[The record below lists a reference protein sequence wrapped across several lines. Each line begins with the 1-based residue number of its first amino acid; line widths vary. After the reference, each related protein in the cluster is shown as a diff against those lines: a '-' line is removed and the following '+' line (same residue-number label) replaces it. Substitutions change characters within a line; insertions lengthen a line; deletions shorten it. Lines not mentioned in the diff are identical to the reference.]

1 MPIDLGRTRSAALGY
16 PVSVRSLT
24 LTVADRADLQ
34 MLFDQDLSKGRAFVH
49 GATAATG
56 VAEFEA
62 CELCLAHA
70 GRTHKLR
77 AEVVFIKL
85 EGLGCGVGLQLSSFD
100 AAALAELTAFVHGAM
115 GKSTELAV
123 PEEGAGTESIEQDAP
138 ERGAAVSVHDRVRTL
153 TPVEQQKV
161 AANGIL
167 SERVALERI
176 FGPNVWEALLANPRL
191 TLPEVATIARKG
203 TVPRPTIENLAG
215 HASWLAA
222 PEVQRALLSNP
233 RSTAAVVGKV
243 LQVMARSDLVLV
255 ARQTSYSHSVRT
267 AAKKKLEETS

>member
-1 MPIDLGRTRSAALGY
+1 
-16 PVSVRSLT
+16 VRSLT
-24 LTVADRADLQ
+24 LTVADRAELQ
-34 MLFDQDLSKGRAFVH
+34 MLFDQDLSKGRAFVP
-49 GATAATG
+49 GATG

-62 CELCLAHA
+62 CELCLEHA

-85 EGLGCGVGLQLSSFD
+85 DGLGCGVGLQLSSFD
-100 AAALAELTAFVHGAM
+100 AAALAELTAFVLAPM
-115 GKSTELAV
+115 AKSTEPAV
-123 PEEGAGTESIEQDAP
+123 PEAGAGTESIEQEAP
-138 ERGAAVSVHDRVRTL
+138 ERGAAVSVHERVRTL
-153 TPVEQQKV
+153 TPIEQQKV
-161 AANGIL
+161 AANGTL

-233 RSTAAVVGKV
+233 RSTPAVVGKV

-255 ARQTSYSHSVRT
+255 ARQTSYSHSIRT
-267 AAKKKLEETS
+267 AAKKKLEGAS

>member
-1 MPIDLGRTRSAALGY
+1 M
-16 PVSVRSLT
+16 RSLT
-24 LTVADRADLQ
+24 LTVGDRAELQ
-34 MLFDQDLSKGRAFVH
+34 RIFDQDLSKGRAFVP
-49 GATAATG
+49 GATG
-56 VAEFEA
+56 VAAFEA
-62 CELCLAHA
+62 CELCLQHA
-70 GRTHKLR
+70 GRSHNLR
-77 AEVVFIKL
+77 AEVVFVKL

-100 AAALAELTAFVHGAM
+100 AAALAELTAFVQTPTAKSKDPAVVDGGAV
-115 GKSTELAV
+115 A
-123 PEEGAGTESIEQDAP
+123 
-138 ERGAAVSVHDRVRTL
+138 SVHDRVRTL

-161 AANGIL
+161 AANGTL
-167 SERVALERI
+167 PERVALERI
-176 FGPNVWEALLANPRL
+176 FGPNVWETLLANPRL

-255 ARQTSYSHSVRT
+255 ARQTSYAHSVRT
-267 AAKKKLEETS
+267 AAKKKLDETS

>member
-1 MPIDLGRTRSAALGY
+1 VGY
-16 PVSVRSLT
+16 SVSVRSLT
-24 LTVADRADLQ
+24 LTVTDGAELQ
-34 MLFDQDLSKGRAFVH
+34 TLFDQDLSKGRAFVH
-49 GATAATG
+49 GATG

-62 CELCLAHA
+62 CELWLEHA

-100 AAALAELTAFVHGAM
+100 AAALAELTAFVHTA
-115 GKSTELAV
+115 TARAAEPAV
-123 PEEGAGTESIEQDAP
+123 PEGGAGTESIEQEVP
-138 ERGAAVSVHDRVRTL
+138 ERGPVVSVHDRVRML

-161 AANGIL
+161 AANGTL

-203 TVPRPTIENLAG
+203 TVPRPTIETLAG

-233 RSTAAVVGKV
+233 RSTAAVIGKV

-267 AAKKKLEETS
+267 AAKKKLE

>member
-1 MPIDLGRTRSAALGY
+1 MGY
-16 PVSVRSLT
+16 AVSVRSLS
-24 LTVADRADLQ
+24 LAVADRVELQ
-34 MLFDQDLSKGRAFVH
+34 TLFDQDLSKGRAFVP
-49 GATAATG
+49 GATG

-62 CELCLAHA
+62 CELWLEHA

-100 AAALAELTAFVHGAM
+100 AAALAELTTFVHAAM
-115 GKSTELAV
+115 AKLTEPAA
-123 PEEGAGTESIEQDAP
+123 PEGGAGTESVKQEVP
-138 ERGAAVSVHDRVRTL
+138 ERGAALSMHDRVRML

-161 AANGIL
+161 AANGTL
-167 SERVALERI
+167 PERVALERI
-176 FGPNVWEALLANPRL
+176 FGPNVWEALLGNPRL

-203 TVPRPTIENLAG
+203 TVPRTTIENLAG

-233 RSTAAVVGKV
+233 RSTTAVIGKV
-243 LQVMARSDLVLV
+243 LQVMARSELLLVS
-255 ARQTSYSHSVRT
+255 RQTSYSHAVRA
-267 AAKKKLEETS
+267 AAKKKLEEA